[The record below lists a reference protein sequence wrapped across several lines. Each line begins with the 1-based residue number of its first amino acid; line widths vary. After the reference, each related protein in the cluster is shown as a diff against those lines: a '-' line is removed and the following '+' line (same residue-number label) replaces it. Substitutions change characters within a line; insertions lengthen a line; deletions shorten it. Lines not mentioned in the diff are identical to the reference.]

1 MAEYRIQ
8 GETLTAIADA
18 IRSKK
23 TSPYTQVEYIS
34 TSTMLL
40 KDGMWRSAYIDTGY
54 KTTSE
59 KFKIR
64 ITIALSSNEKGR
76 WICGAET
83 SSPYCLGLSG
93 ASGSYRV
100 YVGKSAPLSVSIP
113 INEVHTIELET
124 FGDGTGQFV
133 LDGTATEFSYSG
145 SINKDNNYCI
155 FDGHTGEI
163 HSCQMYDNGV
173 LVRDFVPAKDT
184 DGNIGLYDRVNN
196 VLHTNQYVTMD
207 TVFTAGEEVG
217 MVSSLIPTDEMAS
230 EILAI
235 ESGVELPT
243 LTNPASASDIASG
256 MEAIG
261 ANGEVITGT
270 VEVNNESYYGEL
282 VSNMGTIFMVGYKTP
297 KDLLYRKDTNI
308 ALAVTASED
317 FGTATKDQ
325 VLPTATFTSK
335 AGVKRTGEMPVN
347 ELATPTISVNSN
359 GQITA
364 TVTQPTG
371 YVESATKSA
380 TAPLSTQAGYAI
392 TPNST
397 TQTAVAAGKYTTGAV
412 TVNPIPSSYVQP
424 SGTLD
429 VTANGTYDV
438 TSKASVSVN
447 VSSGAETHRITDTG
461 YAISPSKSGTVKV
474 WGYGY
479 KSSGT
484 MSRTTYAFVGDGYY
498 SGSSYTTPTKT
509 SASFSISNGVLSGM
523 PSGLTAVDVLVT
535 IGI

>member
-93 ASGSYRV
+93 ASSSYRV

-113 INEVHTIELET
+113 INEVHIIELET

-133 LDGTATEFSYSG
+133 LDGTATEFSYTG
-145 SINKDNNYCI
+145 SINKDSNYCL

-173 LVRDFVPAKDT
+173 LVRDFVPAKDM

-217 MVSSLIPTDEMAS
+217 MVSGLIPTDEMAS

-243 LTNPASASDIASG
+243 LTNPASESDIAKG
-256 MEAIG
+256 MEAIRADG
-261 ANGEVITGT
+261 TKITGSLQNLNGIPLNCNSVT
-270 VEVNNESYYGEL
+270 LNGMMVKYDYTMMVDGMYRTGDKLNINSSL
-282 VSNMGTIFMVGYKTP
+282 SNFG
-297 KDLLYRKDTNI
+297 D
-308 ALAVTASED
+308 VTSD
-317 FGTATKDQ
+317 K
-325 VLPTATFTSK
+325 VLPGNTFTSK
-335 AGVKRTGEMPVN
+335 AGLAVEGTMPVN
-347 ELATPTISVNSN
+347 ELATPTISVDSN
-359 GQITA
+359 GQITSS
-364 TVTQPTG
+364 VTQPTG
-371 YVESATKSA
+371 YVEEA
-380 TAPLSTQAGYAI
+380 
-392 TPNST
+392 
-397 TQTAVAAGKYTTGAV
+397 TQTATQTLPTKGGETITPSTAQTTIPGRKYLTGDIV
-412 TVNPIPSSYVQP
+412 VKPIPSSYVQP
-424 SGTLD
+424 SGTL
-429 VTANGTYDV
+429 TITTNGTHDV
-438 TSKASVSVN
+438 KDKASVTVN

-498 SGSSYTTPTKT
+498 SGSSYSTPSKT